1 MDGNKPTLEI
11 IIESAEF
18 SKDFNYFITVQL
30 DGEGE
35 KVKLKYYNL
44 ICIFLIY

>member
-1 MDGNKPTLEI
+1 MSNKPTLEI

-18 SKDFNYFITVQL
+18 SKDYNYFITVQL

-35 KVKLKYYNL
+35 KVLN
-44 ICIFLIY
+44 IIISQI

>member
-1 MDGNKPTLEI
+1 MELNKPTLEI

-35 KVKLKYYNL
+35 KVINNILTDIIEKN
-44 ICIFLIY
+44 